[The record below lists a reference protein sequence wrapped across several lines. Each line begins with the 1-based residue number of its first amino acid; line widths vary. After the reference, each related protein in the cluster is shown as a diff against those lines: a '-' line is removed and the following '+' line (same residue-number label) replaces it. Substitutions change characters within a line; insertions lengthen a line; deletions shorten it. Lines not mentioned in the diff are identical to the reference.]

1 MRLVNETLSEKELK
15 RRERE
20 KKDAEYKATEIRF
33 GIRKK
38 LILLFSL
45 LILLIVLGLTIIS
58 TRQQTKSL
66 LEEKDK
72 QAKIIS
78 RGLLAAIRSRL
89 VEIYGIHAEKIKKF
103 QTEEE
108 YIQFYKQNEFIELL
122 FEDVD
127 GVKKQPDVVY
137 AYVLGKHQIVLGHTS
152 PEIKP
157 YSKLVLPEGVESY
170 LERLKKEKLPEIVSY
185 RIYYELSQ
193 EEQSKKIEV
202 IDYALGISFKDNPE
216 PQDYIGELHIGISL
230 ESVNQQIFMTKVNL
244 QLVGILALGIGVLV
258 AIIFASLI
266 ARPIQKVIAGM
277 RRVSQ
282 GDFSVDVTVRSRDEV
297 GLLSKTFNIM
307 IKGMS
312 ILVSPEVAQVVLS
325 GEDLLKGGQKRVVTV
340 LFSDVRSFT
349 TISESLTPHEVVVML
364 NEYLEIMTDIIIK
377 HGGVVDKFVGDE
389 IFAVFGAPFDHPQHP
404 LSACA
409 TALEMGVALAN
420 HNKERE
426 KQGKKPI
433 EIGIGINTGEVIS
446 GAMGSTKRV
455 DYTSIGDSV
464 NLGARLEGTNK
475 VYGTL
480 CIISEFTY
488 EYVKDYV
495 VVRELDLIRVKGKN
509 EPVKIYELLELTPA
523 GVQKEEEFIR
533 HLQQEKLKKS
543 SGR

>member
-1 MRLVNETLSEKELK
+1 MRLTTSLVSEKEQ
-15 RRERE
+15 RRLEKI
-20 KKDAEYKATEIRF
+20 KKDQEYKANEIRF

-45 LILLIVLGLTIIS
+45 LISLIVLGLTLIS

-72 QAKIIS
+72 QARIIG

-89 VEIYGIHAEKIKKF
+89 VEIYGIHAEKIKAF
-103 QTEEE
+103 TSEAE
-108 YIQFYKQNEFIELL
+108 YVNFYRQNEFIELL
-122 FEDVD
+122 FEDID
-127 GVKKQPDVVY
+127 GVKKQPDLVY
-137 AYVLGKHQIVLGHTS
+137 AYVLGKHNIVLGHTRADV
-152 PEIKP
+152 KP
-157 YSKLVLPEGVESY
+157 YSKFSFPAGVESY
-170 LERLKKEKLPEIVSY
+170 LDLLTQKQLPEMIAT
-185 RIYYELSQ
+185 
-193 EEQSKKIEV
+193 KIEHEIQEDNNRRV
-202 IDYALGISFKDNPE
+202 IEVLDYAMGISFKDNPQ

-244 QLVGILALGIGVLV
+244 QLVGLIALGVGVFV
-258 AIIFASLI
+258 AIVFASLI

-282 GDFSVDVTVRSRDEV
+282 GDFSADVTVRSRDEV

-349 TISESLTPHEVVVML
+349 TISESLTPHEVVLML

-409 TALEMGVALAN
+409 TALEMAEALAK
-420 HNKERE
+420 HNAERR

-488 EYVKDYV
+488 EYVKDDV

-509 EPVKIYELLELTPA
+509 EPVKIYELIALTPA
-523 GVQKEEEFIR
+523 GAQKEEKYVRE
-533 HLQQEKLKKS
+533 LQEAKEKKK
-543 SGR
+543 RAR